1 MQLAILHFCVR
12 RAYAFLFLQVDDL
25 VFKAKRSGRKPPI
38 RPVST
43 LARWLGPNPTHTYHK
58 ERAALPRSK
67 LSHVLHSSNTSARV
81 RGTNE
86 FVDPKAT
93 AGTEEGL
100 FMRDLVDCRA
110 GMFSPAFADLIFGM
124 KNAIKY
130 AGMAKTAMVEQ
141 ERLTVTLIGAERTL
155 SLEFP
160 SQRER
165 DFFYVG
171 MVALMDRCKHED
183 EQVAEAL
190 VGRPTRTVRHGMSE
204 HVGGSSDAYG
214 STSLRQKLSRPKSS
228 FTISGAVLDGAKG
241 AGQEGSS
248 QGAYGPV
255 ATLDEGDSSHRPSA
269 AGILRSKGN
278 VEEASRMALLGDDD
292 DDENDDHFAL
302 SAPPDWDAVPE
313 PSTED
318 SKKAGTSK
326 EEATSPSNTPVLNP
340 KGLLGG
346 EAQGTL

>member
-1 MQLAILHFCVR
+1 M
-12 RAYAFLFLQVDDL
+12 
-25 VFKAKRSGRKPPI
+25 VFKAKRNGTKPPL

-67 LSHVLHSSNTSARV
+67 MSHVLHSSNTSARV
-81 RGTNE
+81 RGTSE
-86 FVDPKAT
+86 FVDPNAT

-141 ERLTVTLIGAERTL
+141 ERLTVTLIGAERTF

-190 VGRPTRTVRHGMSE
+190 VGRPTRTVRHNVTE

-214 STSLRQKLSRPKSS
+214 STSLRQKLSHPKSS
-228 FTISGAVLDGAKG
+228 FNISGSVLEGA
-241 AGQEGSS
+241 
-248 QGAYGPV
+248 QGGYGPV
-255 ATLDEGDSSHRPSA
+255 ATLDEGDAAASSSAAFKPSA

-292 DDENDDHFAL
+292 EDDDKFVLA
-302 SAPPDWDAVPE
+302 APPDWDAPPE
-313 PSTED
+313 PPTGELMNASA
-318 SKKAGTSK
+318 SKGKSQNNA
-326 EEATSPSNTPVLNP
+326 PQLNP
-340 KGLLGG
+340 NGLLGG
-346 EAQGTL
+346 EAEATL